1 MRAIF
6 LLALT
11 SLPLQAGAADYWE
24 YKDWRVWSEQI
35 DTGEDLRR
43 TCAAST
49 GGDGDPVLRLE
60 VSDGDVGPPDFY
72 PYPVISE
79 TAPRHYTTQMQDGQ
93 VIQFRVDT
101 GTIFSG
107 AAFVTLTNEGLA
119 YAEAAINLPNN
130 RPVLKAMKKGSSMVI
145 EAGGRTIFH
154 ASLAGFTAA
163 YGKMMD
169 VCGFSLSLD

>member
-1 MRAIF
+1 M
-6 LLALT
+6 
-11 SLPLQAGAADYWE
+11 
-24 YKDWRVWSEQI
+24 
-35 DTGEDLRR
+35 
-43 TCAAST
+43 
-49 GGDGDPVLRLE
+49 LRLE

-119 YAEAAINLPNN
+119 HAEAAINLPNN

-145 EAGGRTIFH
+145 EAGGRTIFR